1 MLDWSCLT
9 VGALGWGQ
17 IQIKNS
23 NNIVISEQYTKKQW
37 MLKLCYMLENFYPNE
52 ILKIGER
59 IDYFKNVRK
68 FWENHPG

>member
-37 MLKLCYMLENFYPNE
+37 MN
-52 ILKIGER
+52 
-59 IDYFKNVRK
+59 
-68 FWENHPG
+68 